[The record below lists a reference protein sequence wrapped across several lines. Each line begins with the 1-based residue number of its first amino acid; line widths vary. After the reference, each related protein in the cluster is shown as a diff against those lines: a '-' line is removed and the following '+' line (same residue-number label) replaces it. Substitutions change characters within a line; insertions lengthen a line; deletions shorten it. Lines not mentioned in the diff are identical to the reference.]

1 MLKKDEKKVNYQKL
15 NEGIKVGV
23 NLLKILYFLFAL
35 MFIYILTLLL
45 SKWNVFMFIKEIL
58 GVLSPLFIGIVVAWL
73 LNPLVTRFEN
83 KNVNRVLATVF
94 VYVVLMLITFI
105 VGRITIP
112 SIANQFN
119 DIISST
125 PSFISYLKAGI
136 DNIFNNISNAS
147 GQNLVDIKL
156 QLYDIVNNFGTS
168 ITTKIPSL
176 AMGLIT
182 GLFKGGVNLVFGFII
197 GFYMLFDFKDIRT
210 HFISMIPNR
219 YKEDSNNLL
228 DELNNN
234 LKGYINGTLLIM
246 SILFVCQSIGLTL
259 AGMKAPLVFG
269 LFCSIT
275 NIIPYVGP
283 YIGGIPTVLVGFSIS
298 PLTGILSLCSVL
310 VCQGVESYF
319 LQPVVMGKTMKL
331 HPVTIMIG
339 LLLFGHFFGIIGMIF
354 ATPVISIF
362 KTIWSFFDKKYDIM
376 GMLKTE

>member
-1 MLKKDEKKVNYQKL
+1 MLRKDDKKVNYQKL

-45 SKWNVFMFIKEIL
+45 AKWNVFVFIKEIL

-73 LNPLVTRFEN
+73 LNPLVTKFEN

-94 VYVVLMLITFI
+94 VYVVLLLAIFI
-105 VGRITIP
+105 VGRITVP
-112 SIANQFN
+112 SIASQFN

-125 PSFISYLKAGI
+125 PNFISYLKTGI
-136 DNIFNNISNAS
+136 DNIFDNISNAS

-168 ITTKIPSL
+168 ITTKIPSV

-182 GLFKGGVNLVFGFII
+182 GLFKGGVNLIFGFII
-197 GFYMLFDFKDIRT
+197 GFYMLFDFKDIRK
-210 HFISMIPNR
+210 HFVSMIPNR
-219 YKEDSNNLL
+219 YKDDSNSLL
-228 DELNNN
+228 DELNHN

-246 SILFVCQSIGLTL
+246 SILFVCQSIGLTI

-269 LFCSIT
+269 LFCAIT

-310 VCQGVESYF
+310 ICQGVESYF

-362 KTIWSFFDKKYDIM
+362 KTIWNFFDKKYDIM
-376 GMLKTE
+376 GMIKT

>member
-1 MLKKDEKKVNYQKL
+1 MLRKDDKKINYQKL

-45 SKWNVFMFIKEIL
+45 SKWNILVFIKEIL

-73 LNPLVTRFEN
+73 LNPLVTKFEN

-94 VYVVLMLITFI
+94 VYVVLLLAIFI

-112 SIANQFN
+112 SIASQFN

-125 PSFISYLKAGI
+125 PNFISYLKTGI
-136 DNIFNNISNAS
+136 DNIFDNISNAS

-156 QLYDIVNNFGTS
+156 QMYDIVNNFGTS
-168 ITTKIPSL
+168 ITTKIPSV
-176 AMGLIT
+176 AMSLIT
-182 GLFKGGVNLVFGFII
+182 GIFKGGVNLIFGFII
-197 GFYMLFDFKDIRT
+197 GFYMLFDFKDIRK
-210 HFISMIPNR
+210 HFVNMIPSR
-219 YKEDSNNLL
+219 YKDDSNSLL
-228 DELNNN
+228 DELNHN

-246 SILFVCQSIGLTL
+246 SILFVCQSIGLTI

-269 LFCSIT
+269 LFCAIT

-310 VCQGVESYF
+310 ICQGVESYF

-362 KTIWSFFDKKYDIM
+362 KTIWNFFDKKYDIM
-376 GMLKTE
+376 GMIKTE